1 MKNKPFILIVKI
13 QTLKANMNETQP
25 SDIKYGGLKSN
36 SIDSKD
42 KPPLISRCMNIH
54 NTIEQVKVN

>member
-42 KPPLISRCMNIH
+42 KPPIKKPLKVPSLK
-54 NTIEQVKVN
+54 VKFFI